1 MDEMDNRAIPFRP
14 NLEGQFK
21 ERFYE
26 KAKVISH
33 IDGACDIERLVEEE
47 VKWVEEE
54 CVVNIDQ
61 RRKYRAVWLLL
72 RDLVR
77 ASWTADFYAGTLEL
91 RMPSLEY
98 DANSQVDASI
108 LKQRLRSWMQDSR
121 VERLLDFSEFIR
133 RTENRDQSISKTK
146 KPIEVL
152 FADGED
158 LANRLLS
165 VKRNE
170 KKIGEVIK
178 PYLQLIEDPNMLDE
192 FTGIRL
198 GDIWRYC
205 RLTWSTPSEST
216 PGRTLLYLIRDAAH
230 PYHAIMG
237 IASIEN
243 CAVQITCRDEKIG
256 WNATSF
262 ISKLQGIDSSED
274 ARKEFER
281 LLGIIEIAF
290 EDIDVTELCS
300 REELSNPTEEL
311 VFRLQNIAVEQE
323 KMRQEYLKRSGL
335 DDTDEESSEL
345 GNISKDTEN
354 ALFTRKRADQLSKLV
369 AAKRNLREL
378 IDSPDFSQ
386 RWHTFLVSDTG
397 YSSIR
402 TALVAQKTRHI
413 GSSMMELNV
422 CGAIPPYNEILGG
435 KLVALLAMSP
445 QVIDDYQKR
454 YGNRRS
460 EIASRLKNEDVIRP
474 ADLVFM
480 GTTSLYY
487 VGSSQYN
494 RVKIPSEIFENGYPV
509 EWKKMGMTVGFGT
522 MHISKAT
529 SMSFNEVISADRGYN
544 HFNHVFGEGASPKMR
559 LMVQAIRYLLECSN
573 EDSKDLAKHAMSRIV
588 YGACLAKNT
597 NEYLLG
603 YDSEPEYYFDK
614 NNIEGETQKIID
626 FWLNR
631 WVLSRLEF
639 SPIFDRI
646 REFDKNA
653 FLVSNTIKD
662 AEKWTFKPLTGE
674 NKMDITEQKEDL
686 LCYIREL
693 YRGTSAYADNVDI
706 STLRKIHV
714 KTSLDEAIIDAL
726 KEGRDVILTGNAGD
740 GKTHLIRILED
751 EISNLTAKPIIEL
764 DASTITNDELFDKWK
779 LARTNKVPFCAAING
794 AVLYGLCEQYGESFE
809 PINSATSQMLNSV
822 YFGENEISYDDS
834 VVVFDLSRRNVL
846 SINVLKA
853 VINSVCEDSKYG
865 ACANC
870 IGKEQCDVHRNRKL
884 LQEEI
889 FIERLFSIL
898 CRVNLAGYHATL
910 RELQAM
916 VSYLIFG
923 NRDCVSLLNSSGND
937 EYMPS
942 ELLYTGKGN
951 LFDAIRKS
959 FDPVKVSHP
968 HLDEKIINADIETD
982 SWVSSL
988 KQAVKGMDPND
999 VKQFELAKR
1008 CFYFFNKDGDLLLK
1022 IHNDDVS
1029 RFQSFLSS
1037 DGKEAVK
1044 DLIRKLNAFFQTGN
1058 NDRELSLWEGFRYNN
1073 SPRRVLISRV
1083 AIKKRSQLKIVEP
1096 KLLGKMSEGIDVED
1110 NYRKLVYSDKDSIA
1124 LKVDLEIYTILSQ
1137 AERGIPMLYI
1147 ENNGIKRIWKFI
1159 ELLTSE
1165 LQRVELEEEEDD
1177 VEIKVLDVQDQ
1188 KIITIDVER
1197 DEKKYTNL
1205 SVQTGGE
1212 GR

>member
-1 MDEMDNRAIPFRP
+1 MDNRAIPFRP

-33 IDGACDIERLVEEE
+33 IDGACDIERIVEEE

-54 CVVNIDQ
+54 CVVNLDQ

-77 ASWTADFYAGTLEL
+77 ASWTADFYSGTLEL

-121 VERLLDFSEFIR
+121 VERLLDFTEFIT
-133 RTENRDQSISKTK
+133 RTENIDETVSKNK

-158 LANRLLS
+158 LAERLLS

-170 KKIGEVIK
+170 KKIEEVIK
-178 PYLQLIEDPNMLDE
+178 PYLQLIEDPNAPDE

-262 ISKLQGIDSSED
+262 IAKMQQIDNETEARSE
-274 ARKEFER
+274 FNR
-281 LLGIIEIAF
+281 LLSIIETAF
-290 EDIDVTELCS
+290 EDIDVNELCD
-300 REELSNPTEEL
+300 RDELVAPTEEL
-311 VFRLQNIAVEQE
+311 VYRLQNIAIEQE

-335 DDTDEESSEL
+335 EDSDEEASEL

-369 AAKRNLREL
+369 AAKRNLMEL
-378 IDSPDFSQ
+378 LDASDFSQ
-386 RWHTFLVSDTG
+386 KWHTFLVSDTG

-460 EIASRLKNEDVIRP
+460 EIASRLKNQDVIRP

-494 RVKIPSEIFENGYPV
+494 RVKIPADIFDNGYPV
-509 EWKKMGMTVGFGT
+509 EWKKIGMTVGFGT
-522 MHISKAT
+522 MHISKAA

-559 LMVQAIRYLLECSN
+559 LMVQAIRCLLECSN

-597 NEYLLG
+597 NDYLLG
-603 YDSEPEYYFDK
+603 YDTEPEYYFDRD
-614 NNIEGETQKIID
+614 NVSGETQKIID

-631 WVLSRLEF
+631 WVLSRIEYE
-639 SPIFDRI
+639 PIFVRI
-646 REFDKNA
+646 KEFDKKK
-653 FLVSNTIKD
+653 FLVSNVIKD
-662 AEKWTFKPLTGE
+662 AEKWTFRPLTGE
-674 NKMDITEQKEDL
+674 CKMDVTEQKEDL

-706 STLRKIHV
+706 SILRKIHV
-714 KTSLDEAIIDAL
+714 KTALDDAILEAL
-726 KEGRDVILTGNAGD
+726 KDGKDVVLTGNAGD

-751 EISNLTAKPIIEL
+751 EISNLSVSPVIEL

-779 LARTNKVPFCAAING
+779 SAREAKVPFCAAING
-794 AVLYGLCEQYGESFE
+794 AVLYGICEQYGSSFS
-809 PINSATSQMLNSV
+809 PIKSATTQMLNSI
-822 YFGENEISYDDS
+822 YFGENEVEYDES

-846 SINVLKA
+846 SLNVLKS
-853 VINSVCEDSKYG
+853 VINSVCEERKYSS
-865 ACANC
+865 CDEC
-870 IGKEQCDVHRNRKL
+870 IGRAQCDVHRNRML

-889 FIERLFSIL
+889 FINRLYSIL

-916 VSYLIFG
+916 ISYLIFG
-923 NRDCVSLLNSSGND
+923 NRDCVNLINSSGND

-968 HLDEKIINADIETD
+968 HLDERIINADIDSE
-982 SWVSSL
+982 SWVDSL
-988 KQAVKGMDPND
+988 NQAVKGMDPTD

-1008 CFYFFNKDGDLLLK
+1008 SFYFFNRDGELLLN

-1029 RFQSFLSS
+1029 RFQTFLHE

-1058 NDRELSLWEGFRYNN
+1058 NDKRLYLWEGFRFNN

-1083 AIKKRSQLKIVEP
+1083 AIEKRNQLKIVEP
-1096 KLLGKMSEGIDVED
+1096 KLLGKMSSGIDVED
-1110 NYRKLVYSDKDSIA
+1110 NYRKLVFVDREDIS

-1165 LQRVELEEEEDD
+1165 LQRQEMEEEEDD
-1177 VEIKVLDVQDQ
+1177 VEIRVLDVQDQ
-1188 KIITIDVER
+1188 KIITIDIER
-1197 DEKKYTNL
+1197 DDKKYTNL